1 MKKAFSIDSIHHYKS
16 ADYTRF
22 VPVSQNAS
30 WIKNF
35 WESRSLKCIGLRQWS
50 NSSWEVRLKGKKKDI
65 QKFVS
70 DFMIETSELYTIRET
85 TWW

>member
-1 MKKAFSIDSIHHYKS
+1 MKKAFYIESIHHYVA
-16 ADYTRF
+16 ADHSTF

-35 WESRSLKCIGLRQWS
+35 WESHSLECIGLKQWS
-50 NSSWEVRLKGKKKDI
+50 NRSWEVRLKGKKKNI

-85 TWW
+85 WW